1 MNKSKN
7 FFFAVVIVVLMLFIL
22 GNWAISAR
30 AIGAGDIDATPTPT
44 IVPMDTPSGEIPSA
58 EEQEALKAV
67 VQAYIE
73 IRYRALSVSNAEDFK
88 QNGFGNLV
96 SSDLREA
103 GVFLSEEKAKLA
115 VEIKHAELDHLR
127 YVNHKVL
134 LNFRSITVDPKSR
147 TTTISVIEG
156 NEAI

>member
-1 MNKSKN
+1 MVMT
-7 FFFAVVIVVLMLFIL
+7 AIILLIL
-22 GNWAISAR
+22 GNWVTSAQ
-30 AIGAGDIDATPTPT
+30 ATSSGIGDATPTPT

-73 IRYRALSVSNAEDFK
+73 IRYRALSVSDLGVFK

-96 SSDLREA
+96 SDTHEA
-103 GVFLSEEKAKLA
+103 GVFLREEMGKLA

-127 YVNHKVL
+127 YVNYKVF
-134 LNFRSITVDPKSR
+134 LNFRSITVDPKSK
-147 TTTISVIEG
+147 TATISVSEG